1 MWGLKWGQM
10 IWGATA
16 VAVPA
21 VSGAA
26 LLLLSVLLLV
36 VGYRMGKRQRAPR
49 WLPWLTGIGAALL
62 PVAIVRATTFTVPV
76 IFSNGTVA
84 DATQVNTDLST
95 IAAEIDRLRK
105 QTAVVTD
112 CEFRPRDGN
121 VAYNCLE
128 GQSGAN
134 ITDGTAGGM
143 VGPVNVPQG
152 ATITSVDIWVNDSSS
167 TANVALCLWAPF
179 DSFGSNDLNIPCVKT
194 SGTPGIVKLTITPNV
209 IQGNGEAFELLA
221 RSLDAS
227 GNDIAWPA
235 SAALTVR
242 TAYVHYEMP

>member
-10 IWGATA
+10 IWGATG

-21 VSGAA
+21 VSGVA

-62 PVAIVRATTFTVPV
+62 PVAVVRATTFTVPV

-84 DATQVNTDLST
+84 HATQVNTDLST

-121 VAYNCLE
+121 VGYGCLE

-152 ATITSVDIWVNDSSS
+152 ATITSIDIWVNDSSS

-179 DSFGSNDLNIPCVKT
+179 DSFGSNDLSIPCVKT
-194 SGTPGIVKLTITPNV
+194 SGTPGIVKLTITTNV
-209 IQGNGEAFELLA
+209 VQGNGEAFELLA
-221 RSLDAS
+221 RSLDSS
-227 GNDIAWPA
+227 GNDVGWPA
-235 SAALTVR
+235 SAGLTVR